1 MKKKIL
7 VFILL
12 FMNFAMLK
20 VGANNW
26 DYLPKTNNYFDPDNF
41 FLEGELYTW
50 SFNCL
55 HPFRIKENTVYSL
68 VSKSESDH
76 FFNGVNLIFYNRN
89 LEEIERNPQIR
100 ARKYRGYGVMEI
112 SFTAPVGAYYLSLD
126 FNFEI
131 MSQPPNNP
139 NDLYDNFVIYE
150 GANDSYFDNYQGADY
165 LNIVISENIYGFYRT
180 NINNPL
186 TVGELKNALKAVDY
200 IDGDLTAEIEVIED
214 TYSLNCDKIGTY
226 YLTFEVIDKAGN
238 RSEFQIYLEIFDDTP
253 PEVSVIF
260 WFNLFNQVITTDKF
274 LYLFGRI
281 IPNTALLLSMGLRYF
296 PLFVKQSERIN
307 QAQKAL
313 GIYEEGFF
321 KRTKNYLKTYTALVS
336 WSLENALDTAISMKA
351 RGYGV
356 AKRSSYSLYRFRK
369 SDFLFFLLLVLALIT
384 LILCADKTYF
394 ILAFGSFLFFGG
406 ALLEVKENW
415 KWHYLKSKI

>member
-1 MKKKIL
+1 MSL
-7 VFILL
+7 RR
-12 FMNFAMLK
+12 
-20 VGANNW
+20 
-26 DYLPKTNNYFDPDNF
+26 
-41 FLEGELYTW
+41 
-50 SFNCL
+50 S
-55 HPFRIKENTVYSL
+55 HP
-68 VSKSESDH
+68 
-76 FFNGVNLIFYNRN
+76 
-89 LEEIERNPQIR
+89 
-100 ARKYRGYGVMEI
+100 
-112 SFTAPVGAYYLSLD
+112 APVFFYLSLIIIYTMLSKSTLILLMSLLAGFITQII
-126 FNFEI
+126 FNHKIITIKSLLWNLFFFCLLVMI
-131 MSQPPNNP
+131 NP
-139 NDLYDNFVIYE
+139 LFNQNGEEVLF
-150 GANDSYFDNYQGADY
+150 Y
-165 LNIVISENIYGFYRT
+165 LNK
-180 NINNPL
+180 
-186 TVGELKNALKAVDY
+186 LKVTKEALWAGVD
-200 IDGDLTAEIEVIED
+200 IALMI
-214 TYSLNCDKIGTY
+214 L
-226 YLTFEVIDKAGN
+226 
-238 RSEFQIYLEIFDDTP
+238 
-253 PEVSVIF
+253 SVIF
-260 WFNLFNQVITTDKF
+260 WFNLFNQIITTDKF